1 MADRFTLKKKERLCS
16 KILLDDLFKNG
27 KSFFTY
33 PMKFVYLESE
43 NPLEYPAKVAFSV
56 PKKRF
61 KKAVDRNL
69 LRRRMKEAY
78 RLNKYVLYHKAE
90 VAGKYIVMLIIY
102 SDNKALT
109 FQQIEKGMVK
119 GLCRFVKMLENK

>member
-1 MADRFTLKKKERLCS
+1 MVQRYTLKKKERLSS
-16 KILLDDLFKNG
+16 KIMLDDLFRTG
-27 KSFFTY
+27 KAFFAY
-33 PMKFVYLESE
+33 PLKFVYLELE
-43 NPLEYPAKVAFSV
+43 NPLEFPVKIAFSV

-69 LRRRMKEAY
+69 IRRRMKEAY

-90 VAGKYIVMLIIY
+90 VAGKHFIILIIY

-119 GLCRFVKMLENK
+119 GLCRLAKMIENR